1 MIKKENRTLSNLL
14 SFIRIFF
21 IIPAFFLIR
30 EQRND
35 LVLWLATVAMFTDWL
50 DGFLARRWNQIS
62 DLGKI
67 LDPLADKVSIGGV
80 VLALYLYQDFPL
92 WLTALIIFRDMAILV
107 GAVFIYDKDK
117 KITPSNL
124 PGKISVGVIAL
135 AILLFLLGLREWFD
149 YAVYAV
155 ILALVISLIMYA
167 KVFIQLIQEKKN
179 AG

>member
-21 IIPAFFLIR
+21 IIPAFFLIK

-67 LDPLADKVSIGGV
+67 LDPLADKVSIGGM
-80 VLALYLYQDFPL
+80 VLALYLYQGFPL
-92 WLTALIIFRDMAILV
+92 WLAALIILRDVSILI
-107 GAVFIYDKDK
+107 GAVFIYDKERK
-117 KITPSNL
+117 VASSNL
-124 PGKISVGVIAL
+124 PGKVSVAVIAL
-135 AILLFLLGLREWFD
+135 AILLFLLGLRDWFD
-149 YAVYAV
+149 YSVYAV
-155 ILALVISLIMYA
+155 ILALVVSLVMYA
-167 KVFIQLIQEKKN
+167 KVFIQLVKEKKN

>member
-21 IIPAFFLIR
+21 IIPAFFMIK

-67 LDPLADKVSIGGV
+67 LDPLADKVSVGGMV
-80 VLALYLYQDFPL
+80 IALYLYQGFPL
-92 WLTALIIFRDMAILV
+92 WLTVVIVLRDILILIGAI
-107 GAVFIYDKDK
+107 FIYDKEK

-124 PGKISVGVIAL
+124 PGKVSVAVIAF
-135 AILLFLLGLREWFD
+135 AILLFLLGFRQGFD
-149 YAVYAV
+149 YFIYVV
-155 ILALVISLIMYA
+155 IVALVVSLVMYA
-167 KVFIQLIQEKKN
+167 RVFIQLIREKN
-179 AG
+179 DAA